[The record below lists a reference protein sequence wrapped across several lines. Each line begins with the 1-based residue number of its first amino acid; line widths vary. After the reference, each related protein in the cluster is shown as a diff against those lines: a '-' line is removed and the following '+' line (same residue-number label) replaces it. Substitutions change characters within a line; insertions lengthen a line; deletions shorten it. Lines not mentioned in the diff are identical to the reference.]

1 MFDRFRGRRWA
12 WSAVALAAVL
22 MLGGVTYGFG
32 VTKSTQLPL
41 WTEQSSTAGAAPT
54 VLAPDW
60 VKIGRDLKPA
70 VVNVSTKRVQGPAPE
85 MGTPFGEDSPFDRYF
100 RDHFGT
106 RPQRQVRSMGSGF
119 IINANGYIVTNN
131 HVVDGATQ
139 LQVKLSDGR
148 EFQGKVVGRDP
159 KTDLALLKIEATG
172 LPVIP
177 LGDSS
182 ALQVGEPVM
191 AIGNPFG
198 LEQTVTTGIVS
209 ATGRSIGAGPY
220 DDFIQT
226 DASVNPGNSG
236 GPLINARGQVIG
248 INTAIFSQSGGS
260 VGIGFAIPVSL
271 AKSVVTQLA
280 DSGTVTRGWL
290 GVAIQPLT
298 PDLAKTFNRPDTKG
312 ALVSSVTPSSP
323 ASRAGLKPGDII
335 TMYDGRSINRV
346 GDLPRAV
353 AETRVGREVPVSVLR
368 DGQTVQLTARIEAL
382 EAKEGRQA
390 AAESEAK
397 PSLGLSIQ
405 PLTPD
410 LAKTFNRPDT
420 KGALV
425 SSVTPSSP
433 ASRAGLKPGDI
444 ITMYDGRSINRVGD
458 LPRAV
463 AETRVGREV
472 PVSVLRDGQTVQ
484 LTARIE
490 ALEAKEGRQAAAES
504 EAKPSLGLSVQPLTP
519 DLARRLGTPARLG
532 LVVQGVEAGSPAADA
547 GFERGDVI
555 VEVNRQPARSVEQ
568 LKEAVAKR
576 DKGKPILFRIEREG
590 ASLFLTVAA

>member
-323 ASRAGLKPGDII
+323 ASRAGLKPGDI
-335 TMYDGRSINRV
+335 V
-346 GDLPRAV
+346 
-353 AETRVGREVPVSVLR
+353 
-368 DGQTVQLTARIEAL
+368 
-382 EAKEGRQA
+382 
-390 AAESEAK
+390 
-397 PSLGLSIQ
+397 
-405 PLTPD
+405 
-410 LAKTFNRPDT
+410 
-420 KGALV
+420 
-425 SSVTPSSP
+425 
-433 ASRAGLKPGDI
+433 
-444 ITMYDGRSINRVGD
+444 TMYDGRSINRVGD

-576 DKGKPILFRIEREG
+576 EKGKPILFRVEREG

>member
-1 MFDRFRGRRWA
+1 MGGSPFSQAALLRLPHAEEPHSPTRRIAMWARCRGRRWA

-22 MLGGVTYGFG
+22 ILGGVTYGFG

-41 WTEQSSTAGAAPT
+41 WTEQSATAGAPPT

-70 VVNVSTKRVQGPAPE
+70 VVNVSAKRAQGPAPE

-106 RPQRQVRSMGSGF
+106 RPQRPVRSMGSGF

-159 KTDLALLKIEATG
+159 KTALALLKIEATG

-226 DASVNPGNSG
+226 EASINPGNSG
-236 GPLINARGQVIG
+236 GPLINGRGQAVG
-248 INTAIFSQSGGS
+248 INAAIFSQSGGS
-260 VGIGFAIPVSL
+260 VGNGFAIPINQ

-280 DSGTVTRGWL
+280 ATGKVTRGWL

-298 PDLAKTFNRPDTKG
+298 PELAKGFNVPAGGG
-312 ALVSSVTPSSP
+312 ALV
-323 ASRAGLKPGDII
+323 A
-335 TMYDGRSINRV
+335 
-346 GDLPRAV
+346 
-353 AETRVGREVPVSVLR
+353 
-368 DGQTVQLTARIEAL
+368 
-382 EAKEGRQA
+382 
-390 AAESEAK
+390 
-397 PSLGLSIQ
+397 
-405 PLTPD
+405 
-410 LAKTFNRPDT
+410 
-420 KGALV
+420 
-425 SSVTPSSP
+425 
-433 ASRAGLKPGDI
+433 
-444 ITMYDGRSINRVGD
+444 
-458 LPRAV
+458 
-463 AETRVGREV
+463 
-472 PVSVLRDGQTVQ
+472 
-484 LTARIE
+484 
-490 ALEAKEGRQAAAES
+490 
-504 EAKPSLGLSVQPLTP
+504 SVQ
-519 DLARRLGTPARLG
+519 DN
-532 LVVQGVEAGSPAADA
+532 SPAARA
-547 GFERGDVI
+547 GVKAGDVI
-555 VEVNRQPARSVEQ
+555 TEFDGH
-568 LKEAVAKR
+568 K
-576 DKGKPILFRIEREG
+576 
-590 ASLFLTVAA
+590 LTQTADLSKLVAATAVGRGGALNI